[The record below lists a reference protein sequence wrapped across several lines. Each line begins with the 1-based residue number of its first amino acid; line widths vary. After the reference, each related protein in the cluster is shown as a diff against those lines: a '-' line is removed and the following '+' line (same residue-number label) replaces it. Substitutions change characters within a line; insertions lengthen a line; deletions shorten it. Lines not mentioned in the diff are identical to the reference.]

1 MRKTRDLNISAM
13 IICKLIKHVVPG
25 SQPQINRPFVYSL
38 SRGLSTSNM
47 LLFGWLTDIGSN
59 EGPHMYCRL
68 NLEEKRSH
76 ALCAQ
81 SSVDVGMKGVSQAVE
96 ARNKHMAYGTG
107 KASQV
112 IQEFHNC
119 WIMMKLKMTQDL
131 TNQTDKISSEY
142 GVHNAR
148 TRWPSVK
155 DITTFTYGF

>member
-1 MRKTRDLNISAM
+1 M

-96 ARNKHMAYGTG
+96 AIGISIWHMARA
-107 KASQV
+107 KQA
-112 IQEFHNC
+112 
-119 WIMMKLKMTQDL
+119 KLFKSFR
-131 TNQTDKISSEY
+131 IV
-142 GVHNAR
+142 G
-148 TRWPSVK
+148 
-155 DITTFTYGF
+155 